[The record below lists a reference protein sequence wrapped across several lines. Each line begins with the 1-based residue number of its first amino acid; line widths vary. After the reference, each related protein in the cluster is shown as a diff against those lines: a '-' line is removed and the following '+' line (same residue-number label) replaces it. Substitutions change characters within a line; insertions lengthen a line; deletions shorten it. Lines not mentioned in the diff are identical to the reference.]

1 MKEEKT
7 SADIVQFPLKL
18 LLPKKQTQQELFVSK
33 YPEFD
38 GRNVVIAV
46 LDSGVDPKVP
56 GLQVTTDGRP
66 KLIDCLDMTGAG
78 DVDCSLVK
86 SVQQD
91 GSLIGLSGRRL
102 RIPAEWKNPS
112 GQYHLGIKPI
122 FELYTTQLR
131 NRIKIERKK
140 TLWNGPHSKAVAE
153 VLQKIEKHVQQVGGT
168 SDKLSDKCSREDLSC
183 QLAFLTAIEKEED
196 LGPVADCVVFH
207 DGEKWRA
214 CIDTSFRGQ
223 LSLCKLMTNFAA
235 ERQCEFLSETDL
247 LSYCVTVH
255 NDGTLLEIYV
265 SSLHG
270 THVANIAAGHFPD
283 DTQRDGT
290 APGAQIISMCIGDN
304 RLNLQETGQSLIRA
318 FSKCAD
324 LGVDIVNFSYG
335 EYSHFM
341 NSGKVIDALNKM
353 VERGVI
359 FVTSA
364 SNGGPAF
371 STTASPGNTTSCS
384 IAVGAYLGPEMCD
397 IMYSTLA
404 KIDVDGIMFPFSS
417 RGPTTDGALGIS
429 VSAPGGT
436 ERLRG
441 TSMSSPN
448 ACGAIACLV
457 SAMKRSNVPISPFRV
472 RLAVENSAAL
482 PQSDQH
488 QTDSIAKLEYGH
500 GLLQIDSAFSFL
512 KEMPENFVPNSL
524 VTVELIVNEV
534 NASSSRRPPFTC
546 QRGIYIRELF
556 QSATPTDYI
565 VQVFPKF
572 ATGSTENIA
581 KVDFEKKVALSST
594 AYYLQHPALFT
605 LTNCKQ
611 NFQVRVDPTRLPMGQ
626 MHFTEI
632 VAFDVDCRACGPI
645 FRLPITICVPIVLSE
660 ADDYRISLSSLKL
673 KPGSSHRIFVYA
685 PDGAAYGKF
694 SVKSN
699 IADKVTNCSLQTMQI
714 VHSLSV
720 KHSRSAR
727 TLAIEPNMQE
737 EGFVLLKGGLTTEI
751 CLTKVFKCPG
761 EASLDFS
768 FAFHGSRP
776 QTSLLTLF
784 SAEQAH
790 RVMLIN
796 RLRYEVLSP
805 TLTFRHICRA
815 MRPIDATIRALP
827 GQRDR
832 WIDDQQML
840 VLSLVYSFAVTKPAE
855 FIFEIPGITDYL
867 YENTFCGILMQ
878 IFTSTKQFCG
888 AVGAY
893 PEKNAVKLEKT
904 ASSNNYRLVVQLRH
918 FSLSV
923 LERFKDI
930 HVIAKQKLSSPISM
944 DSAYFSIFGATTG
957 EGPKTNGIG
966 MRPGQS
972 CAVYF
977 PQIPENKF
985 PKGLIKSGDYLSGVI
1000 CLGKSNNEN
1009 LLRSV
1014 QFPVRYF
1021 IAELEK
1027 QQNGGKEASAVL
1039 CTSVN
1044 ITKEK
1049 NEKQFGEVE
1058 YREMLLEK
1066 QIQLLPKIVDE
1077 SLADSLFR
1085 TLTVEHPD
1093 NLPLMTAHL
1102 KRLAGTNNKNATR
1115 TNVSRILEL
1124 SDKILNVAK
1133 VEEVQQFFGTRTDI
1147 AELDLLIK
1155 SEMVKRKEVII
1166 EALYLRANCVCDAH
1180 LLISTQNVPDIFRR
1194 GLQCAMDQPKVEEE
1208 EEATQ
1213 DNKKG
1218 QEVKKKLKVGEG
1230 EQIIVKEEGELRN
1243 EGNVVI
1249 PDRRKTPS
1257 PTNDETF
1264 AETITLEELD
1274 KACTRFLK
1282 WSTENDPK
1290 ALLITAKHSVAHGR
1304 YGIALKALKKLAD
1317 DKSNNGTLS
1326 SISMHTAI
1334 AELTDALRWSHIS
1347 AHFQNSL
1354 LVKHRATYRPF

>member
-1 MKEEKT
+1 MWFYL
-7 SADIVQFPLKL
+7 ALRFP
-18 LLPKKQTQQELFVSK
+18 S
-33 YPEFD
+33 
-38 GRNVVIAV
+38 
-46 LDSGVDPKVP
+46 
-56 GLQVTTDGRP
+56 
-66 KLIDCLDMTGAG
+66 
-78 DVDCSLVK
+78 
-86 SVQQD
+86 
-91 GSLIGLSGRRL
+91 
-102 RIPAEWKNPS
+102 
-112 GQYHLGIKPI
+112 
-122 FELYTTQLR
+122 
-131 NRIKIERKK
+131 
-140 TLWNGPHSKAVAE
+140 
-153 VLQKIEKHVQQVGGT
+153 QKIFT
-168 SDKLSDKCSREDLSC
+168 
-183 QLAFLTAIEKEED
+183 
-196 LGPVADCVVFH
+196 
-207 DGEKWRA
+207 
-214 CIDTSFRGQ
+214 
-223 LSLCKLMTNFAA
+223 
-235 ERQCEFLSETDL
+235 
-247 LSYCVTVH
+247 
-255 NDGTLLEIYV
+255 
-265 SSLHG
+265 
-270 THVANIAAGHFPD
+270 
-283 DTQRDGT
+283 
-290 APGAQIISMCIGDN
+290 
-304 RLNLQETGQSLIRA
+304 
-318 FSKCAD
+318 
-324 LGVDIVNFSYG
+324 
-335 EYSHFM
+335 
-341 NSGKVIDALNKM
+341 
-353 VERGVI
+353 
-359 FVTSA
+359 
-364 SNGGPAF
+364 
-371 STTASPGNTTSCS
+371 
-384 IAVGAYLGPEMCD
+384 
-397 IMYSTLA
+397 
-404 KIDVDGIMFPFSS
+404 
-417 RGPTTDGALGIS
+417 
-429 VSAPGGT
+429 
-436 ERLRG
+436 
-441 TSMSSPN
+441 
-448 ACGAIACLV
+448 
-457 SAMKRSNVPISPFRV
+457 
-472 RLAVENSAAL
+472 
-482 PQSDQH
+482 
-488 QTDSIAKLEYGH
+488 
-500 GLLQIDSAFSFL
+500 
-512 KEMPENFVPNSL
+512 VPN
-524 VTVELIVNEV
+524 N
-534 NASSSRRPPFTC
+534 
-546 QRGIYIRELF
+546 
-556 QSATPTDYI
+556 
-565 VQVFPKF
+565 
-572 ATGSTENIA
+572 
-581 KVDFEKKVALSST
+581 
-594 AYYLQHPALFT
+594 
-605 LTNCKQ
+605 
-611 NFQVRVDPTRLPMGQ
+611 
-626 MHFTEI
+626 
-632 VAFDVDCRACGPI
+632 
-645 FRLPITICVPIVLSE
+645 
-660 ADDYRISLSSLKL
+660 
-673 KPGSSHRIFVYA
+673 VYA
-685 PDGAAYGKF
+685 PHAPCLLIPQSILQRPLTLFQPNYTRTEIIITSIAIAG
-694 SVKSN
+694 SVIKSSSAN
-699 IADKVTNCSLQTMQI
+699 SLYALIERSKV
-714 VHSLSV
+714 
-720 KHSRSAR
+720 
-727 TLAIEPNMQE
+727 
-737 EGFVLLKGGLTTEI
+737 FWLLKEKPTITRRITL
-751 CLTKVFKCPG
+751 CKKQ
-761 EASLDFS
+761 ASLDFS

-796 RLRYEVLSP
+796 RLRYDVLSP

-840 VLSLVYSFAVTKPAE
+840 VLSLVYSFA
-855 FIFEIPGITDYL
+855 G
-867 YENTFCGILMQ
+867 M
-878 IFTSTKQFCG
+878 
-888 AVGAY
+888 
-893 PEKNAVKLEKT
+893 
-904 ASSNNYRLVVQLRH
+904 
-918 FSLSV
+918 
-923 LERFKDI
+923 ERFKNI

-1044 ITKEK
+1044 VTKEK

-1304 YGIALKALKKLAD
+1304 YGIALKALKKLTD

-1334 AELTDALRWSHIS
+1334 AELTDELRWSHIS
-1347 AHFQNSL
+1347 AHFQNAL
-1354 LVKHRATYRPF
+1354 LVKHRASYRPF